1 MTVPPEYSEEVR
13 MWEAPEGTPAQ
24 GPEDLGERES
34 DEHAREEAELE
45 YLNPESHEAHAPGEV
60 CDRCGAVITAS
71 QDARRLPDGHWV
83 HEACPPGVLAER
95 AAEGAHERPGV
106 LDRTCPV
113 SCVIC

>member
-13 MWEAPEGTPAQ
+13 MWETPEGTPAQ

-60 CDRCGAVITAS
+60 CERCGAVITAS

-83 HEACPPGVLAER
+83 HEACPPGVLQR
-95 AAEGAHERPGV
+95 LKCGPRRV
-106 LDRTCPV
+106 TDRRCGPADYA
-113 SCVIC
+113 IDLLY